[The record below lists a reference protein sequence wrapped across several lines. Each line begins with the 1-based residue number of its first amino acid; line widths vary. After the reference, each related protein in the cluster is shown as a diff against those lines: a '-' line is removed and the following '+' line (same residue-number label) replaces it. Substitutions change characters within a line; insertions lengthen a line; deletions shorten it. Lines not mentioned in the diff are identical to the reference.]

1 MLLQGADVAVVRLFL
16 SVLFGSIV
24 GMEREL
30 THKSAGLRTHILVC
44 LGSTAFT
51 LVSIYPLFPGA
62 DSDPGR
68 IAAQIVSGIG
78 FIGGGSVLRM
88 RGSVKGLTT
97 AASLWVIAAIGM
109 LTGAGHLRLASV
121 CTLLAFLVLFSIG
134 NLEKTFLRRPR
145 QSAFLL
151 DLQVRCDAS
160 QRDSLKQWLQNT
172 LPGDHWQES
181 WQQDHWR
188 LTTKAS
194 LFTEP
199 NLPALQAQLAAMPG
213 ISIEQLTLT
222 HEPVMTPAERLASDN
237 SND

>member
-1 MLLQGADVAVVRLFL
+1 MIPGADVAVIRLFL

-24 GMEREL
+24 GIEREL

-44 LGSTAFT
+44 LGSAAFT
-51 LVSIYPLFPGA
+51 LVSISPMIPGFQ
-62 DSDPGR
+62 SDPGR

-109 LTGAGHLRLASV
+109 LTGAGHIRLAAV

-134 NLEKTFLRRPR
+134 NVEKTFLRRPIQPTYQLHIQLACPPIAR
-145 QSAFLL
+145 QRA
-151 DLQVRCDAS
+151 
-160 QRDSLKQWLQNT
+160 KQWLSKT
-172 LPGDHWQES
+172 LPNARWEENWLTNHWQ
-181 WQQDHWR
+181 
-188 LTTKAS
+188 LVCKAD

-199 NLPALQAQLAAMPG
+199 NLPQLQAQLT
-213 ISIEQLTLT
+213 ELTDITL
-222 HEPVMTPAERLASDN
+222 ERLHLVHDPVQAVNLFDPEN

>member
-1 MLLQGADVAVVRLFL
+1 MFLAGADVAVVRLFL

-51 LVSIYPLFPGA
+51 LVSIYPLFPGVH
-62 DSDPGR
+62 SDPGR

-109 LTGAGHLRLASV
+109 LTGAGHLRLAAV

-145 QSAFLL
+145 QAAYQL
-151 DLQVRCDAS
+151 DLHLTCGTA

-172 LPGDHWQES
+172 LPGHHWKESWQKDHWQ
-181 WQQDHWR
+181 
-188 LTTKAS
+188 LTTQAS
-194 LFTEP
+194 LFIEP
-199 NLPALQAQLAAMPG
+199 SLPTLQAQLVELPG
-213 ISIEQLTLT
+213 VTIEQMTLT
-222 HEPVMTPAERLASDN
+222 HQPVMTAAERLAEENNSD
-237 SND
+237 